1 MSNSFNIDNSVTL
14 SLSDDAKNRLIEI
27 AISDI
32 VSNHSAYIYSQTDYS
47 WLVNDDSF
55 LGLWNSYPKFRGGLT
70 DLLIHSNSNQK
81 YGVRVSE
88 NYASSFLKSLD
99 KSLFDS
105 KELEANLLRQKIVP
119 QIYLNYDYKAEI
131 LRLQE
136 TECSDAIVNGWINVA
151 SLHSNSD
158 DLYEFLL
165 SRVKRAPGSTEVK
178 TAILTKAF
186 ERNVICEEYIR
197 QIAESSPINLR
208 RAAVDGLVRIMSS
221 LDYEIS
227 TIRYGYGYHYSFAS
241 TRNIDQSE
249 KARLLELESK
259 RERAE
264 SLALLFAHVEDR
276 SITRNLAVQVSIKN
290 LPWVLPAAA
299 KFPWIVKEI
308 QRRIDKG
315 E

>member
-1 MSNSFNIDNSVTL
+1 MSNSFNIDDSVTL
-14 SLSDDAKNRLIEI
+14 SLSDDDKSRLIEI
-27 AISDI
+27 AISD
-32 VSNHSAYIYSQTDYS
+32 VVRNHSAYHYGQVDYS
-47 WLVNDDSF
+47 WLVNDNSF

-88 NYASSFLKSLD
+88 SYASSFLKSLD

-105 KELEANLLRQKIVP
+105 KELEANLIRQKIIP

-136 TECSDAIVNGWINVA
+136 TGCSDAIVNGWINVA

-178 TAILTKAF
+178 TSILVKAF
-186 ERNVICEEYIR
+186 EKNIICEEYIK

-208 RAAVDGLVRIMSS
+208 RTAVDGLTKIMSS

-227 TIRYGYGYHYSFAS
+227 TIKYGYGYRYSPTS
-241 TRNIDQSE
+241 KRDLGQSE
-249 KARLLELESK
+249 KAKLLGLESK
-259 RERAE
+259 REKVEA
-264 SLALLFAHVEDR
+264 LALLFAHIEDR

-290 LPWVLPAAA
+290 LPWVLPTAA
-299 KFPWIVKEI
+299 KFPWVVSEI